1 MEKKERSKAK
11 LPAIVAR
18 TGGKG
23 LLKNTIFKLIPEHK
37 TFVELFVGGGSV
49 FFGHPQ
55 SEVEVVNDLDK
66 DIYNIFRDTKAVG
79 DKMKGRSFAP
89 NRKKFWRLVDQKN
102 FRNNVERLYRN
113 IYVTLNS
120 FGGSRL
126 SYIGDQTEE
135 LILSGKSKFSKRIY
149 PKKWQNDKFKERL
162 KDTTILNEDF
172 RKVIKKYDAPDTF
185 FYLDPPY
192 SRADKNKDYVE
203 TGVTIDD
210 VYNAVK
216 NIKGKFLLSYDDV
229 PEAKKLFKN
238 YNILRVPTKYQSGKG
253 GITKKVCEL
262 LIMNYNIDKSK
273 LRKCDGAT

>member
-1 MEKKERSKAK
+1 MTEN
-11 LPAIVAR
+11 
-18 TGGKG
+18 TGNKISNTEYDA
-23 LLKNTIFKLIPEHK
+23 LLANSYKNTNAKEKSIVSGTIVSIENDIVTIDVGLKSEGRISISEFSRPGQKPEI
-37 TFVELFVGGGSV
+37 
-49 FFGHPQ
+49 
-55 SEVEVVNDLDK
+55 N
-66 DIYNIFRDTKAVG
+66 
-79 DKMKGRSFAP
+79 
-89 NRKKFWRLVDQKN
+89 
-102 FRNNVERLYRN
+102 
-113 IYVTLNS
+113 
-120 FGGSRL
+120 
-126 SYIGDQTEE
+126 IGDQTEE

-262 LIMNYNIDKSK
+262 LQPHK
-273 LRKCDGAT
+273 